1 MKARKS
7 KIRKQRPEQRPEDAT
22 RLSLAETAGQSG
34 DLQGLTDV
42 AGSSSESVAELVAE
56 GQSFE
61 AGIVEGIENA
71 PPAGESEV
79 KTRELSEDDVPLE
92 YTQRDAEGRPET

>member
-7 KIRKQRPEQRPEDAT
+7 KIRKQRPEDAT
-22 RLSLAETAGQSG
+22 SLPLAETAGQSG
-34 DLQGLTDV
+34 DMQGLEDV
-42 AGSSSESVAELVAE
+42 PGSSSESVAELVAE

-71 PPAGESEV
+71 PPADESEV
-79 KTRELSEDDVPLE
+79 KTREFSEDDVPFE
-92 YTQRDAEGRPET
+92 YTQKDAEGKPDT